1 MELRQYQQAS
11 LDKLYHWWQAHPG
24 IDQAPLVVI
33 PTGGGKSWIIA
44 ELTRQLWDTWPE
56 DHPRTLVLVPSKEL
70 AEQNAEKLAA
80 LLPNHIHLDYYSA
93 SLGRKRPD
101 ADVIVATIGSVYR
114 QAHLLG
120 DIKMVIVDECFVG
133 STKISTP
140 KGLIKIDK
148 LRPGDAILCATGVAH
163 IVSTRCRFPN
173 QLIEVFFDDGTS
185 IRCTP
190 NHRFFTD
197 NGWCEA
203 RNMEGKVAFREQA
216 MRILWEGLLS
226 NQEKQLGDTGT
237 CMEQAAMLQSILL
250 EEVKEPDEQASGKAK
265 NARAFDRDQAQT
277 HQTGWQR
284 RIIESAATS
293 FTARFGR
300 WVASG
305 ASGSDENG
313 QGQWLSDLLQTG
325 CRKPIYEDRNRGGRI
340 FSHESGAESEGHQE
354 GKVFGYSRV
363 VRVSRIEPESLE
375 PVFNLHV
382 DRHPSYFANDR
393 LVHNCH
399 LVNPDGAGRYRKLL
413 KDLSQ
418 YCKFRVMGTTATP
431 FRGNGVWLTDGKD
444 PLFSGIA
451 YDVPMEE
458 LFKAGYLAP
467 LVRPM
472 DAITTK
478 IDVSGISTS
487 GGDYHL
493 DDLGDRVGEY
503 LIAAADET
511 LTLAAD
517 RKKWL
522 AFCPTV
528 ATALQL
534 VDLLRE
540 REIAVALVTGET
552 PKQERANL
560 ISDFRAG
567 RLRCLVTVLAL
578 AIGFDVPD
586 VDCLIWLRPTISPVL
601 YLQGAGRGL
610 RIAEEKRDC
619 LWIDYTDTTARL
631 GPIDKIKGRKKGKG
645 QTDPQAPYAICDN
658 CGAQVRPASLT
669 NCPECGAL
677 LREPEAK
684 SFVGAS
690 VAAVLSR
697 QLAKPNIVRYPVD
710 RVTYHRHVKPGSPDS
725 MRVEYWSGLRV
736 VAKEWVCFEH
746 GGMAGYK
753 AKQWIKFRAR
763 DAIASADYQTGNCTT
778 SGALELL
785 HGDGPSDGSP
795 WLHFATPEAINVNE
809 SAKFPE
815 IVSFEWRHE
824 DEQS

>member
-1 MELRQYQQAS
+1 MINLRHYQQAS
-11 LDKLYHWWQAHPG
+11 LDKLYHWWQTHPG
-24 IDQAPLVVI
+24 IDEAPLVVV

-44 ELTRQLWDTWPE
+44 ELTRLLWDTWPE
-56 DHPRTLVLVPSKEL
+56 ELPRTLVLVPSKEL

-80 LLPNHIHLDYYSA
+80 LLPQHLHLDYYSA

-120 DIKMVIVDECFVG
+120 NIKMVIVDECHL
-133 STKISTP
+133 IS
-140 KGLIKIDK
+140 
-148 LRPGDAILCATGVAH
+148 
-163 IVSTRCRFPN
+163 
-173 QLIEVFFDDGTS
+173 
-185 IRCTP
+185 
-190 NHRFFTD
+190 
-197 NGWCEA
+197 
-203 RNMEGKVAFREQA
+203 
-216 MRILWEGLLS
+216 
-226 NQEKQLGDTGT
+226 
-237 CMEQAAMLQSILL
+237 
-250 EEVKEPDEQASGKAK
+250 
-265 NARAFDRDQAQT
+265 
-277 HQTGWQR
+277 
-284 RIIESAATS
+284 
-293 FTARFGR
+293 
-300 WVASG
+300 
-305 ASGSDENG
+305 
-313 QGQWLSDLLQTG
+313 
-325 CRKPIYEDRNRGGRI
+325 
-340 FSHESGAESEGHQE
+340 
-354 GKVFGYSRV
+354 
-363 VRVSRIEPESLE
+363 
-375 PVFNLHV
+375 
-382 DRHPSYFANDR
+382 
-393 LVHNCH
+393 
-399 LVNPDGAGRYRKLL
+399 PDGAGRYRHLL
-413 KDLSQ
+413 RELAK
-418 YCKFRVMGTTATP
+418 YCQFRVCGYTATP

-458 LFKAGYLAP
+458 LFKDGYLAP

-493 DDLGDRVGEY
+493 DDLGERVGEY

-540 REIAVALVTGET
+540 RGVAVALVTGET
-552 PKQERANL
+552 PKQERAQM
-560 ISDFRAG
+560 IADFRAG

-601 YLQGAGRGL
+601 YVQGSGRGL
-610 RIAEEKRDC
+610 RIADGKTDC

-645 QTDPQAPYAICDN
+645 PTDPQAPYAICDE

-669 NCPECGAL
+669 HCPECGAL

-684 SFVGAS
+684 PFVGAS

-697 QLAKPNIVRYPVD
+697 QLTAKVVRYPVD
-710 RVTYHRHVKPGSPDS
+710 KVTYHRHVKPGSPDS

-736 VAKEWVCFEH
+736 VAKEWVCFAH
-746 GGMAGYK
+746 QGFAGEK
-753 AKQWIKFRAR
+753 ARQWWLKRVAQTDDDLTRPPAATIK
-763 DAIASADYQTGNCTT
+763 
-778 SGALELL
+778 ALELL
-785 HGDGPSDGSP
+785 AGYEP
-795 WLHFATPEAINVNE
+795 FARAPLSAVVPAFIHVNE
-809 SAKFPE
+809 YGKYPE
-815 IVSFEWRHE
+815 IIRFEWE
-824 DEQS
+824 TTA

>member
-1 MELRQYQQAS
+1 MIVLRDYQQAS
-11 LDKLYHWWQAHPG
+11 LDKLYHWWQTHPG
-24 IDQAPLVVI
+24 IDEAPLVVV

-44 ELTRQLWDTWPE
+44 ELTRLLWDTWPE
-56 DHPRTLVLVPSKEL
+56 ELPRTLVLVPSKEL

-80 LLPNHIHLDYYSA
+80 LLPQHLHLDYYSA

-120 DIKMVIVDECFVG
+120 NIKMVIIDE
-133 STKISTP
+133 
-140 KGLIKIDK
+140 
-148 LRPGDAILCATGVAH
+148 A
-163 IVSTRCRFPN
+163 
-173 QLIEVFFDDGTS
+173 
-185 IRCTP
+185 
-190 NHRFFTD
+190 
-197 NGWCEA
+197 
-203 RNMEGKVAFREQA
+203 
-216 MRILWEGLLS
+216 
-226 NQEKQLGDTGT
+226 
-237 CMEQAAMLQSILL
+237 
-250 EEVKEPDEQASGKAK
+250 
-265 NARAFDRDQAQT
+265 
-277 HQTGWQR
+277 
-284 RIIESAATS
+284 
-293 FTARFGR
+293 
-300 WVASG
+300 
-305 ASGSDENG
+305 
-313 QGQWLSDLLQTG
+313 
-325 CRKPIYEDRNRGGRI
+325 
-340 FSHESGAESEGHQE
+340 
-354 GKVFGYSRV
+354 
-363 VRVSRIEPESLE
+363 
-375 PVFNLHV
+375 
-382 DRHPSYFANDR
+382 
-393 LVHNCH
+393 H
-399 LVNPDGAGRYRKLL
+399 LVNPDGAGRYRQLL

-418 YCKFRVMGTTATP
+418 YCQFRVMGTTATP
-431 FRGNGVWLTDGKD
+431 FRGSGIWLTDGKD

-458 LFKAGYLAP
+458 LFKDGYLAP

-472 DAITTK
+472 DAITTR

-493 DDLGDRVGEY
+493 DDLGERVGEY

-511 LTLAAD
+511 LTLAAE

-540 REIAVALVTGET
+540 RGIAVALVTGET

-560 ISDFRAG
+560 IADFRAG

-601 YLQGAGRGL
+601 YVQGSGRGL
-610 RIAEEKRDC
+610 RIADGKTDC

-645 QTDPQAPYAICDN
+645 PTDPQAPYAICDE

-669 NCPECGAL
+669 HCPECGAL

-684 SFVGAS
+684 PFVGAS
-690 VAAVLSR
+690 TAAVLSR
-697 QLAKPNIVRYPVD
+697 QLTAKVVRYPVD
-710 RVTYHRHVKPGSPDS
+710 KVTYHRHVKPGSPDS

-746 GGMAGYK
+746 PGFAGEK
-753 AKQWIKFRAR
+753 ARKWWTKHVA
-763 DAIASADYQTGNCTT
+763 DAINTTDYPPRSTDW
-778 SGALELL
+778 ALKYL
-785 HGDGPSDGSP
+785 HGYAASDDNGPEYMPNPPSFIHIHEYG
-795 WLHFATPEAINVNE
+795 
-809 SAKFPE
+809 KYPE
-815 IVSFEWRHE
+815 IIRFEW
-824 DEQS
+824 EQPLDQI